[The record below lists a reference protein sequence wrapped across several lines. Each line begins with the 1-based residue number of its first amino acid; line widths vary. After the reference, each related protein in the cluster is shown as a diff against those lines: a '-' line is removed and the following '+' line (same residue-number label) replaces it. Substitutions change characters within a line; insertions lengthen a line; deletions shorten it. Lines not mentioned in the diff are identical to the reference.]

1 MKVYMIW
8 SVKNQTK
15 QKHSALTNLRF
26 PSSAASFC
34 LTKFCFSDWSS
45 SSLAWKMIKIM
56 KLVRLFTCARI
67 CQCLAASTQDP
78 MSFFCLFL
86 KKQKQN
92 KTRSMS
98 MFTSFLAMTAPYKI
112 VIWPFRPRGKHFSKT
127 MKTLGRKHS
136 FRSVLVKSSI
146 HQKNKIVFKHILF
159 VVYCIVRQAKL
170 LYVIVSSIR
179 RKVLTFQLRFA
190 LIHVKYRSL
199 SFNTSN
205 SAATLIFWL
214 IFSDRKNVWT
224 KSSTNEGGKEN
235 YTHSNRS

>member
-1 MKVYMIW
+1 MHFVSTRPYFVKLLKQQNTKEVFISVLMKVYMIW

-26 PSSAASFC
+26 PSSAASFW
-34 LTKFCFSDWSS
+34 LTKFFFSDWSS

-67 CQCLAASTQDP
+67 CQCLADSTQDP

-98 MFTSFLAMTAPYKI
+98 MFTSFLAMMAPYKI
-112 VIWPFRPRGKHFSKT
+112 VIWPFRPRGKHFSTT
-127 MKTLGRKHS
+127 MKTLGRKQS

-146 HQKNKIVFKHILF
+146 HQKNKIVFKHIF
-159 VVYCIVRQAKL
+159 YVVSCIVRQAKHL
-170 LYVIVSSIR
+170 HVIVSSIR
-179 RKVLTFQLRFA
+179 RRKVLTFHLRPA

-199 SFNTSN
+199 V
-205 SAATLIFWL
+205 LMLVIQ
-214 IFSDRKNVWT
+214 RP
-224 KSSTNEGGKEN
+224 
-235 YTHSNRS
+235 H